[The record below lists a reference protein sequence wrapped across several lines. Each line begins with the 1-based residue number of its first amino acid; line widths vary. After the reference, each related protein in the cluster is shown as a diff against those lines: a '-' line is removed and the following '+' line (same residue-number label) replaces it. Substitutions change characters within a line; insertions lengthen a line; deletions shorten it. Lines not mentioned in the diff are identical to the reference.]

1 MLEITIHAEGETPRQ
16 HRFEGQR
23 LTIGRDRDNDLV
35 LDSMG
40 CSRHHAEI
48 VREGAGFRLRDLGST
63 NGVLFG
69 TQVVRDL
76 PLADGIE
83 VVIGQHRLS
92 FALPDQEAPEA
103 TVRLHYGSLQAADPT
118 APRSEGSAPAAPAR
132 RGFAPP
138 APVPRAPAP
147 SATAP
152 SPPVAPWSGA
162 TPAGAPRPAVTPA
175 AEPAPP
181 AGPKPL
187 YLIFGSGSQE
197 RNLKIV
203 PGTEYILGRSP
214 SADLVLEDR
223 ESSKR
228 HALIYA
234 RGERFYAVDLQSSN
248 GTFVNGE
255 RIRDVPLS
263 PGDEITIGQ
272 TRIRVEEQILDLI
285 DRANLLERTRLGSAW
300 RGGERPAERGE
311 VGPREAGPRT
321 GGRGKAGYLVAA
333 LAVAAVLAAGYLL
346 GSRRQEAP
354 AAAGTAPGEVR
365 TPGGG
370 TPTAPRL
377 VQVAP
382 ARLRELVVDLSGS
395 GSVEAQRSVTVS
407 AEVAA
412 RVVELLVEQGDPVER
427 GELLLRL
434 DDRDIRHRIEAA
446 RASVSSEQLSLARQD
461 YQRKERLFEDGA
473 VVRSVY
479 EQAKSQY
486 LTLEAAYRSTQAT
499 ISGLEEQLA
508 KTRLSAPIAGVV
520 TRIVVA
526 AGEVVAP
533 GSPLLILENTERMLV
548 RLELA
553 DRDFVKVRLGQPAEA
568 TAAAFPGR
576 VFRGEVSR
584 LGSAADPVTRT
595 FEVEARLYNPDRVLR
610 PGLIVTLRIVLGRE
624 PGLVVPAEAVV
635 EEHNG
640 RGEVFAVRG
649 GVARRLEVG
658 LGRRFD
664 REVQVT
670 EGLSEGDEVV
680 VVGHQDLVDGQ
691 AVEPYREPGGAG
703 TAGS

>member
-1 MLEITIHAEGETPRQ
+1 
-16 HRFEGQR
+16 
-23 LTIGRDRDNDLV
+23 
-35 LDSMG
+35 
-40 CSRHHAEI
+40 
-48 VREGAGFRLRDLGST
+48 
-63 NGVLFG
+63 
-69 TQVVRDL
+69 
-76 PLADGIE
+76 
-83 VVIGQHRLS
+83 
-92 FALPDQEAPEA
+92 
-103 TVRLHYGSLQAADPT
+103 
-118 APRSEGSAPAAPAR
+118 
-132 RGFAPP
+132 
-138 APVPRAPAP
+138 
-147 SATAP
+147 
-152 SPPVAPWSGA
+152 
-162 TPAGAPRPAVTPA
+162 
-175 AEPAPP
+175 
-181 AGPKPL
+181 
-187 YLIFGSGSQE
+187 
-197 RNLKIV
+197 
-203 PGTEYILGRSP
+203 
-214 SADLVLEDR
+214 
-223 ESSKR
+223 
-228 HALIYA
+228 
-234 RGERFYAVDLQSSN
+234 
-248 GTFVNGE
+248 
-255 RIRDVPLS
+255 
-263 PGDEITIGQ
+263 
-272 TRIRVEEQILDLI
+272 
-285 DRANLLERTRLGSAW
+285 
-300 RGGERPAERGE
+300 
-311 VGPREAGPRT
+311 
-321 GGRGKAGYLVAA
+321 
-333 LAVAAVLAAGYLL
+333 
-346 GSRRQEAP
+346 
-354 AAAGTAPGEVR
+354 
-365 TPGGG
+365 
-370 TPTAPRL
+370 
-377 VQVAP
+377 VAP
-382 ARLRELVVDLSGS
+382 ALLRELVVDLSAS
-395 GSVEAQRSVTVS
+395 GSVQAQRSVTVS

-412 RVVELLVEQGDPVER
+412 RVVELPIEQGDPVER

-479 EQAKSQY
+479 EQAKSRY
-486 LTLEAAYRSTQAT
+486 LSLEAAYRSTQAT
-499 ISGLEEQLA
+499 VSGLEEQLA

-533 GSPLLILENTERMLV
+533 GSPLLTLENTDRMLV

-640 RGEVFAVRG
+640 RGAVFAVRG
-649 GVARRLEVG
+649 GVARHLEVG
-658 LGRRFD
+658 LGRRLD